1 MNSFG
6 QLAGLPP
13 FANLV
18 IRKLQRFDECAGDGQ
33 GADIG
38 TQWFDVLTQLG
49 LLKRVQRSPALW
61 QVTEQGEQLLE
72 PRSGAQHSEDPVR
85 VEAVAVTRAD
95 VDGLRLEWLLE
106 GGIAALEHADQVL
119 LIAHGSITDEE
130 GGGEVYLKAP
140 AVPTAEQ
147 RDMARVYDV
156 IGLHYGLPVGV
167 LLTNLGNIK
176 RFSDYLGAVERAFFM
191 VPGEPSE
198 EAEDA
203 GAGAPIDDEC
213 LLNKFPAA
221 SIEHYVDQFREA
233 LITIGALPRNE
244 PGTSNVEELRSE
256 CCLLRAQLAELPAH
270 IAALEKFQAEDGDLI
285 RLADVLAALTAC
297 AAGAKATGYRLLA
310 PGEKMCA
317 DDQFLADDATIWRQ
331 LAESPVFIGMPY
343 SRGMVPVRR
352 EASSA

>member
-1 MNSFG
+1 MNSSG
-6 QLAGLPP
+6 QLVGLPP

-49 LLKRVQRSPALW
+49 LLKRVQRSPAQW

-72 PRSGAQHSEDPVR
+72 LRPGAQHSEDAVR

-130 GGGEVYLKAP
+130 GGGEVFLKAP
-140 AVPTAEQ
+140 AVPSAEQ

-156 IGLHYGLPVGV
+156 IGLHHGHPVGV

-191 VPGEPSE
+191 VPGEPSD

-203 GAGAPIDDEC
+203 GAPIDEEC
-213 LLNKFPAA
+213 LLNKFPAT
-221 SIEHYVDQFREA
+221 STEHYVDQFREA

-244 PGTSNVEELRSE
+244 SGTSEVDELRSQ
-256 CCLLRAQLAELPAH
+256 CSLLRAQLAELPAY
-270 IAALEKFQAEDGDLI
+270 IAALEKFRAEDGDFV
-285 RLADVLAALTAC
+285 RLADVLAALSAC
-297 AAGAKATGYRLLA
+297 ADRTQATEFRLLVH
-310 PGEKMCA
+310 GEKMLA
-317 DDQFLADDATIWRQ
+317 DDQFLADDATTWRQ
-331 LAESPVFIGMPY
+331 LVENPVFIGMPY
-343 SRGMVPVRR
+343 SRGLVPVRR
-352 EASSA
+352 VASSA

>member
-1 MNSFG
+1 MNTSG

-13 FANLV
+13 FANQV

-72 PRSGAQHSEDPVR
+72 LRSGGLRSEDAVR

-140 AVPTAEQ
+140 ALPTVEQ

-156 IGLHYGLPVGV
+156 IGLHHGQPVGV

-203 GAGAPIDDEC
+203 GAPIDDEC

-233 LITIGALPRNE
+233 LITIGALQRHE
-244 PGTSNVEELRSE
+244 PGTSTVAELKSE
-256 CCLLRAQLAELPAH
+256 CNALRAQLAELPAY
-270 IAALEKFQAEDGDLI
+270 IAVLEKFQAEDGDYVS
-285 RLADVLAALTAC
+285 LADVLAAISAC
-297 AAGAKATGYRLLA
+297 ADRTQATGYRLLA
-310 PGEKMCA
+310 PGETMRA
-317 DDQFLADDATIWRQ
+317 DDQFLADDATTWRQ

-352 EASSA
+352 IASSA

>member
-1 MNSFG
+1 MNGSG

-38 TQWFDVLTQLG
+38 AQWFDVLTQLG

-61 QVTEQGEQLLE
+61 QITEQGERLLE
-72 PRSGAQHSEDPVR
+72 FRSGAKSEDAVR

-156 IGLHYGLPVGV
+156 IGLHHGQPVGV

-176 RFSDYLGAVERAFFM
+176 RFSEYLGAVERAFFM
-191 VPGEPSE
+191 VPGEPSD
-198 EAEDA
+198 EAED
-203 GAGAPIDDEC
+203 GGAPIDDEC

-221 SIEHYVDQFREA
+221 STEHYVDQFREA
-233 LITIGALPRNE
+233 LITIGALQRHE
-244 PGTSNVEELRSE
+244 PDTSTVAELRSE
-256 CCLLRAQLAELPAH
+256 CNLLRAQLAELPAY
-270 IAALEKFQAEDGDLI
+270 IAVLEKFQAEDGNYV
-285 RLADVLAALTAC
+285 RLADVLAALIAC
-297 AAGAKATGYRLLA
+297 ADRTQATGYRLLA
-310 PGEKMCA
+310 PGEKMRA
-317 DDQFLADDATIWRQ
+317 DDQFLADDATTWRQ

-352 EASSA
+352 EASTA

>member
-1 MNSFG
+1 M
-6 QLAGLPP
+6 
-13 FANLV
+13 
-18 IRKLQRFDECAGDGQ
+18 
-33 GADIG
+33 
-38 TQWFDVLTQLG
+38 
-49 LLKRVQRSPALW
+49 
-61 QVTEQGEQLLE
+61 
-72 PRSGAQHSEDPVR
+72 
-85 VEAVAVTRAD
+85 
-95 VDGLRLEWLLE
+95 DGLRLEWLLE

-244 PGTSNVEELRSE
+244 PGTSNVEELRSK

-317 DDQFLADDATIWRQ
+317 DDQFLADDATTWRQ